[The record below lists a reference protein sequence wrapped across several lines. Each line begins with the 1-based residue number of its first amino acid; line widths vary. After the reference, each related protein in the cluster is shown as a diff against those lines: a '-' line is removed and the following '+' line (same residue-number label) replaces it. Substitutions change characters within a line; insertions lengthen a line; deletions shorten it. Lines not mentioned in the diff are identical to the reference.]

1 MKFIPDFLKRK
12 PKAEPAPAAAPE
24 EKSDSLF
31 DLENMKQKLSDL
43 MDSKNRSRTTNT
55 ILVITGAGALVAG
68 VAADIAFLGGVGTV
82 TVLSCLYSDLRNT
95 QNIDKISKELSDI
108 EQKMETMKASQQQAP
123 DYAPALSAVKSSI
136 EDFQAKAKRVPPEV
150 AEGLAKLK
158 TQVEAL
164 EDKIAPANDDGAPRA
179 PSSHRQL

>member
-1 MKFIPDFLKRK
+1 LKFIPDFLRRKRK
-12 PKAEPAPAAAPE
+12 VDSAPSAPPV
-24 EKSDSLF
+24 EKSESLF

-43 MDSKNRSRTTNT
+43 MDSKGRSRTANT
-55 ILVITGAGALVAG
+55 ILVIGGAGIAAAG
-68 VAADIAFLGGVGTV
+68 VAADITFLGGVGTL
-82 TVLSCLYSDLRNT
+82 TVLSFLYSDFRNS

-108 EQKMETMKASQQQAP
+108 EQKIGTMKASQQPAP

-158 TQVEAL
+158 TQVETL
-164 EDKIAPANDDGAPRA
+164 QDKISNDDGPPQRA
-179 PSSHRQL
+179 AGPAK